1 MPSYQI
7 HYATVAGLPD
17 ASMIVDAV
25 KLYGEK
31 QAVAAGEFV
40 VLDVAGSK
48 TAARIALAYVAAKK
62 INGVRP
68 GCGCDGGHEKELGM
82 DIEQVNVAIPF
93 DLRLCTKN
101 DQLKTY
107 GPGVWSIEHSGVFL
121 SGAMAFPTLISEIE
135 LKVEKSLEILC
146 QKVDRLTIVGAE
158 VSDYSHDRYMLGK
171 YAPKFLDTD
180 HGLDFVGEYVDSLKA
195 ITVQWPGASGKVRMK
210 LTSAASFSFTAHE
223 DDFQQV
229 EAICTHL
236 AGWRL

>member
-62 INGVRP
+62 INVVRP
-68 GCGCDGGHEKELGM
+68 SDGEMGM
-82 DIEQVNVAIPF
+82 EVDQVNIAIPF
-93 DLRLCTKN
+93 ELRLCTKTE
-101 DQLKTY
+101 QLKTY

-135 LKVEKSLEILC
+135 LKVEKSLEILRE
-146 QKVDRLTIVGAE
+146 KVDRLTIVGAE